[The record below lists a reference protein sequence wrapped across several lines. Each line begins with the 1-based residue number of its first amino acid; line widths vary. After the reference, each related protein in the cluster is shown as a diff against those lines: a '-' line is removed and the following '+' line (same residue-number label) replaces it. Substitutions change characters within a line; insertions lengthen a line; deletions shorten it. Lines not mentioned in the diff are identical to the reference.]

1 MTSLREFGRHLFCP
15 RRATVCAWLVA
26 TTTLASACG
35 QQSPTTPSNPPPIQT
50 APAPPPRTFVT
61 LRLSGF
67 VNDENN
73 QPVAGATLTVN
84 SNALQLQPSPVVT
97 AGDGSYAVSVA
108 IDTSYVAPGVT
119 VLIRADGY
127 EPTESVALFLG
138 YKDSTTDF
146 RLFRLQT
153 IAAGEDGA
161 VLFGLDGPWCG
172 FELEFPC
179 RHVNFVSTVPGTLEV
194 DLVAGDPS
202 VAFSFGPVTYPLV
215 IRTHQTL
222 QMRAGQVV
230 ALELLFAKGLL
241 TRPPAVGSVRVK
253 TALTP

>member
-1 MTSLREFGRHLFCP
+1 MTSLLEFGRHLFCP

-26 TTTLASACG
+26 TTTLASGCG
-35 QQSPTTPSNPPPIQT
+35 QQSPTTPSNPPPQT

-73 QPVAGATLTVN
+73 QPVAGATLTVRN

-127 EPTESVALFLG
+127 EPTESDALFLG
-138 YKDSTTDF
+138 YKDSTRDF

-194 DLVAGDPS
+194 DLVAADPS
-202 VAFSFGPVTYPLV
+202 MAFSFGPVTYPLM
-215 IRTHQTL
+215 IRTRQTVL
-222 QMRAGQVV
+222 VRAGQAV
-230 ALELLFAKGLL
+230 ALELLVAKGLL
-241 TRPPAVGSVRVK
+241 PRAPAVGSVTVK
-253 TALTP
+253 TTLTP